1 MKRTLA
7 YNRYPLV
14 ICALGLLLGGL
25 HSLFQLHQT
34 PADTWTAAYLTAREG
49 TELMLTENSTDPQ
62 VLRSLLHLLIG
73 VPLLGGLFSR
83 GYAVKGI
90 FAATRRGRYLHF
102 YRAEMGRLLTVTLL
116 YNLLYCGAQ
125 ALCATVAVHAL
136 PAAAA
141 VRLIGISLFSDT
153 LVLFGFVVLCAGLCV
168 TRGEKAGVLLGA
180 AAFAL
185 VPVQCISH
193 GRNAL
198 CLSPVGLLRRRQ
210 RTAGGVGAALGAGA
224 KDKRYFVR
232 WTMPKIILQDYT
244 KTLRGKTVLDHIDL
258 TLESGGIYGLAGQN
272 GCGKTMLLRAI
283 AGLMTPTTGTAT
295 VGNTRVGNGVYAPHV
310 GLVIENVFLY
320 EYLSGRQNLQMLND
334 LSDHKISDGE
344 LDGWLTRFGLDP
356 ADRRPMK
363 KYSLGMCQKVSLI
376 QALMNQPELVL
387 LDEPTNALDDDSV
400 QVLEEEILRMNRKA
414 GTTFVIASH
423 DRASLEH
430 LCTKILRMEAGHL
443 A

>member
-1 MKRTLA
+1 MDKHILRLILKILLPASGWFLLCFFGPRCLKFFMPFVIGWLISMLA
-7 YNRYPLV
+7 NPLV
-14 ICALGLLLGGL
+14 RFLERKLCLVRKHSSMVIVAGAL
-25 HSLFQLHQT
+25 
-34 PADTWTAAYLTAREG
+34 
-49 TELMLTENSTDPQ
+49 
-62 VLRSLLHLLIG
+62 
-73 VPLLGGLFSR
+73 
-83 GYAVKGI
+83 
-90 FAATRRGRYLHF
+90 
-102 YRAEMGRLLTVTLL
+102 
-116 YNLLYCGAQ
+116 
-125 ALCATVAVHAL
+125 
-136 PAAAA
+136 
-141 VRLIGISLFSDT
+141 
-153 LVLFGFVVLCAGLCV
+153 
-168 TRGEKAGVLLGA
+168 
-180 AAFAL
+180 AL
-185 VPVQCISH
+185 VI
-193 GRNAL
+193 
-198 CLSPVGLLRRRQ
+198 GL
-210 RTAGGVGAALGAGA
+210 TGGVGAALGAGA

-283 AGLMTPTTGTAT
+283 AGLMTPTAGTAT
-295 VGNTRVGNGVYAPHV
+295 VGGTRVGNGVYAPHV

-356 ADRRPMK
+356 TDRRPMK

-423 DRASLEH
+423 DRATLEH